1 MKIIEKTAPEINTR
15 ARFIQGPAKAVY
27 GKNLTLFVQVGA
39 LSASL
44 RFQRPLGGGHK
55 SVLGGR
61 PASRRQKS
69 KLP

>member
-44 RFQRPLGGGHK
+44 RFQRPL
-55 SVLGGR
+55 
-61 PASRRQKS
+61 RR
-69 KLP
+69 